1 MEKKQKYNISTSVDE
16 DILEIIITGEITTD
30 DIEKL
35 QNEVIAITKSINP
48 QNVLVD
54 VSALKGRFGFT
65 EAYFRVRDYPTDLPR
80 VNIACVDLAENAEYQ
95 SFHENTAVNA
105 GLSFK
110 WFSDIDAARAWLKS
124 KSKK

>member
-1 MEKKQKYNISTSVDE
+1 MEKKQKFKISTSVHE
-16 DILEIIITGEITTD
+16 GILEIIITGEITTD
-30 DIEKL
+30 SIEKL
-35 QNEVIAITKSINP
+35 QNEVIAITNSINP
-48 QNVLVD
+48 QNVLVN
-54 VSALKGRFGFT
+54 VSAPKGRFGFT
-65 EAYFRVRDYPTDLPR
+65 EAYFRVRDYPSDLPR
-80 VNIACVDLAENAEYQ
+80 VNIACVDLTENAEYQ

>member
-1 MEKKQKYNISTSVDE
+1 MEKKQKYKISTSVHE
-16 DILEIIITGEITTD
+16 DIPEIIITGEITTD
-30 DIEKL
+30 SIEKM
-35 QNEVIAITKSINP
+35 QNEVIAITNSINP

-65 EAYFRVRDYPTDLPR
+65 EAYFRVRDYPSDLPR

>member
-1 MEKKQKYNISTSVDE
+1 MEKKQKYNISTSVNK
-16 DILEIIITGEITTD
+16 DILEIIITGEITAD
-30 DIEKL
+30 SIEKL
-35 QNEVIAITKSINP
+35 QNEVIAIAKLINP

-65 EAYFRVRDYPTDLPR
+65 EAYFRVRDYPADLPR
-80 VNIACVDLAENAEYQ
+80 VNIACVDLAENAEYE
-95 SFHENTAVNA
+95 SFHENTSVNA

>member
-1 MEKKQKYNISTSVDE
+1 MEKKQKYNISTSVNE

-30 DIEKL
+30 SIEKL
-35 QNEVIAITKSINP
+35 QNEVIAIAKSINP
-48 QNVLVD
+48 RNVLVD

-65 EAYFRVRDYPTDLPR
+65 EAYFRVRDYPTDLPI

-95 SFHENTAVNA
+95 SFHENMAVNA

-110 WFSDIDAARAWLKS
+110 WFPDIDAARAWLKS